1 MSDRQ
6 APPLAKNARFGQ
18 WRSVRNPRRAIY
30 GTIVTAAI
38 LAGEG
43 AAHLDPQDM
52 IVSVLVTLLVYWIA
66 HVYSEVLGHWVT
78 PSSAQHRPAILSR
91 LGQALAEEWAIVV
104 GGLGVVLVLAV
115 AWLAGASGQA
125 AVNAAL
131 WMATAELL
139 EWGIVAAKNAG
150 LSGIR
155 IVVSGVTSASF
166 GAVIVLLKVV
176 LH

>member
-1 MSDRQ
+1 MSDSQ
-6 APPLAKNARFGQ
+6 APPPAKNARLGQ
-18 WRSVRNPRRAIY
+18 WRSVRNPSRAIY
-30 GTIVTAAI
+30 GTIVTAGI

-43 AAHLDPQDM
+43 AAHLDTQDM

-66 HVYSEVLGHWVT
+66 HAYSEVLGHWIT
-78 PSSAQHRPAILSR
+78 PSSVQHRPVPSR
-91 LGQALAEEWAIVV
+91 LRQALAEEWAIVA

-125 AVNAAL
+125 AVNTAL
-131 WMATAELL
+131 WVATAELL

-166 GAVIVLLKVV
+166 GAVIVLLKAV